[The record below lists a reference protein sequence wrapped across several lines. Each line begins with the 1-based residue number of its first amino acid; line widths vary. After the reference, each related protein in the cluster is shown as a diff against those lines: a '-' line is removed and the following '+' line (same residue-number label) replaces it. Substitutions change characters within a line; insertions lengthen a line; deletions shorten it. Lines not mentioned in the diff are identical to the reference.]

1 MKKWGICLIALVFA
15 VSAFGRSFSLKSQ
28 TINSNN
34 KPHSYVK
41 SSSNPLTFGTDY
53 SEDFESGATGWTS
66 TVNIALATWHS
77 DTFQAFGGTGKSWWM
92 GGVPYIDGYDNL
104 WYQTITSP
112 SIILPDSALT
122 LAFKM
127 NIAVEPTSSDNG
139 YDGWDGCNVRISTD
153 GGVTWTVLTSPT
165 PAYDGSHFFCF
176 AQHGEGNNMP
186 GWAGTSG
193 NWMDASFDL
202 SAYANDTVM
211 IRWVFASDPLGCTT
225 DDAALFGWQI
235 DSINVAGVFTNDG
248 EDTTGFTFAGSPQQC
263 VDRWVLID
271 SVSHSPT
278 HSYQCVK
285 DTNLM
290 DALISPEIVI
300 PNNDNPILSYYVY
313 CDMPDWDGNADS
325 TLEDFYTIGVST
337 NDGKTWN
344 SFAYDHAGN
353 GSESGW
359 VQRDSG
365 ILVADNQF
373 DALAL
378 NAYKGDTVRFR
389 WLVMTDNNDDGGV
402 GTGLY
407 IDDINITS
415 VGIEDNKKEVS
426 TYSLSNCS
434 PNPFIRNTEIKYSI
448 PGNTHS
454 SVRIFNISGQ
464 EIVTLVDK
472 EQKAGSYTVG
482 WNGKDKTGK
491 LVPTGMY
498 LYQLKSGNFCETKKV
513 VLMR

>member
-1 MKKWGICLIALVFA
+1 MKKLGICLFALVFA

-28 TINSNN
+28 TINGN
-34 KPHSYVK
+34 KGTHSYVQ
-41 SSSNPLTFGTDY
+41 SSSKPITFGVDY
-53 SEDFESGATGWTS
+53 SEDFESGATGWIS
-66 TVNIALATWHS
+66 TVNTSLATWHS
-77 DTFQAFGGTGKSWWM
+77 DSFQAFGDSGKSWWM
-92 GGVPYIDGYDNL
+92 GGVPYINGYDNL
-104 WYQTITSP
+104 WYQSITSP

-127 NIAVEPTSSDNG
+127 NIAVEDVFTWDV
-139 YDGWDGCNVRISTD
+139 YDGCDGCNVRISTD
-153 GGVTWTVLTSPT
+153 GGLTWTVLTSPT
-165 PAYDGSHFFCF
+165 PAYDGSHFYCF

-193 NWMDASFDL
+193 DWMNASFDL

-211 IRWVFASDPLGCTT
+211 IRWVFASDPLTCTV
-225 DDAALFGWQI
+225 DDDALFGWQI

-248 EDTTGFTFAGSPQQC
+248 EDTTGFTFASGTQQC

-278 HSYQCVK
+278 HSYQCVM
-285 DTNLM
+285 DTNLVN
-290 DALISPEIVI
+290 ALISPEIVI
-300 PNNDNPILSYYVY
+300 PANNDNPTLSYYVY

-325 TLEDFYTIGVST
+325 TMEDFYTINIST
-337 NDGKTWN
+337 NNGKTWN
-344 SFAYDHAGN
+344 SLAYDYATN
-353 GSESGW
+353 GSDSGW
-359 VQRDSG
+359 VQKDSG
-365 ILVADNQF
+365 VLGDGQF
-373 DALAL
+373 DALDL
-378 NAYKGDTVRFR
+378 TAYKGDTVRFR
-389 WLVMTDNNDDGGV
+389 WLVMTDNNNDGGV

-407 IDDINITS
+407 IDDINIS
-415 VGIEDNKKEVS
+415 SIGIEENKKEVS
-426 TYSLSNCS
+426 TYRLSNCS
-434 PNPFIRNTEIKYSI
+434 PNPFTRNTEIKYSI
-448 PGNTHS
+448 TGNTRT